1 MAERVFEASE
11 PAPRPER
18 PSPPSRERMLPDMQS
33 DVLRVAAGGGWAQSK
48 EGLAQQLEAMARE
61 THPDRHLIVD
71 CLKEAVGLLY
81 QEREP
86 TVHERQHLVF
96 AARGLDSSLPTF
108 WRYSAREAA
117 SALRD
122 PAGGAVPVDPT
133 STNFTRQEFENYLA
147 FLTPKR

>member
-18 PSPPSRERMLPDMQS
+18 PSPPLRERTLPDMQP
-33 DVLRVAAGGGWAQSK
+33 AGPRGGWAESK
-48 EGLAQQLEAMARE
+48 EALAQQLEALAQE
-61 THPDRHLIVD
+61 THPDRHRIVD
-71 CLKEAVGLLY
+71 FLKQAVELLY
-81 QEREP
+81 QAREP

-122 PAGGAVPVDPT
+122 PAGGAVPVDPA
-133 STNFTRQEFENYLA
+133 SIAFTRQEFENYLA
-147 FLTPKR
+147 FLIPKR